1 MLNGNQNRREDEDE
15 EEHDLGRGGG
25 GVGYQLMW
33 VFYVL
38 SAMHVLRP
46 KPKVK

>member
-15 EEHDLGRGGG
+15 EEHDLGRGD
-25 GVGYQLMW
+25 GVGYQLTW
-33 VFYVL
+33 VFYVK
-38 SAMHVLRP
+38 SAMYVLRP